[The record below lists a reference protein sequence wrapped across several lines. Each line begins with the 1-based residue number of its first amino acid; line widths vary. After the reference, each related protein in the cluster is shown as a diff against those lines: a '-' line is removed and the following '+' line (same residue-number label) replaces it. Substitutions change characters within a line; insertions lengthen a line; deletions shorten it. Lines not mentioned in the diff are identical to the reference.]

1 MENEVLLIAVGALAG
16 GFVNGLAGFGTALF
30 ALGFFLQALPPTQA
44 VALSVVMSVFNGIPG
59 LWVVRHSALKYPRR
73 SLRFLIPAIIGIPL
87 GTAALGVVD
96 PYLLQLLIA
105 GFMMIYGTFFLMRRS
120 LPQFDRPT
128 PVADGMVGFAGGVMG
143 GLAGLSGALP
153 AMWCALRPWPR
164 HETRAVLQPFSVV
177 ILLITG
183 GVLAWRGA
191 YTSDMLP
198 GMIVGVGVAGVS
210 AQLGIFVFKRLSDT
224 AFRWVLVGLMLL
236 SGTVLMIRTLT

>member
-1 MENEVLLIAVGALAG
+1 
-16 GFVNGLAGFGTALF
+16 
-30 ALGFFLQALPPTQA
+30 
-44 VALSVVMSVFNGIPG
+44 
-59 LWVVRHSALKYPRR
+59 
-73 SLRFLIPAIIGIPL
+73 
-87 GTAALGVVD
+87 
-96 PYLLQLLIA
+96 
-105 GFMMIYGTFFLMRRS
+105 
-120 LPQFDRPT
+120 
-128 PVADGMVGFAGGVMG
+128 MG

-210 AQLGIFVFKRLSDT
+210 AQLGIFVFKRLRDT
-224 AFRWVLVGLMLL
+224 AFRWVLVGLMLV